1 LFILWLK
8 ALHYYK
14 EVFSVT
20 TQDILTLARAGFNA
34 QQIAALSTLA
44 GQPSP
49 APATAPAQ
57 ASATAPAQASATAPA
72 QASATAPAQASAT
85 APAPAQASDDVTA
98 MLQKLGVLTD
108 AIQANGLLNANQPKQ
123 QTTDDILAAIIAPPI
138 KKE

>member
-1 LFILWLK
+1 M
-8 ALHYYK
+8 
-14 EVFSVT
+14 T

-44 GQPSP
+44 GRPSP
-49 APATAPAQ
+49 APAPAP
-57 ASATAPAQASATAPA
+57 TP
-72 QASATAPAQASAT
+72 
-85 APAPAQASDDVTA
+85 APAPAPAPEPAPASDDVAA

-123 QTTDDILAAIIAPPI
+123 QTTEDILAAIIAPPI

>member
-1 LFILWLK
+1 M
-8 ALHYYK
+8 
-14 EVFSVT
+14 T

-49 APATAPAQ
+49 APATAPA
-57 ASATAPAQASATAPA
+57 AAPATAPTAAPATAPAAAPATAP
-72 QASATAPAQASAT
+72 
-85 APAPAQASDDVTA
+85 ASDDVTA

>member
-1 LFILWLK
+1 M
-8 ALHYYK
+8 
-14 EVFSVT
+14 T
-20 TQDILTLARAGFNA
+20 TQDILTLAKAGFTA

-49 APATAPAQ
+49 DPAPAPTP
-57 ASATAPAQASATAPA
+57 
-72 QASATAPAQASAT
+72 
-85 APAPAQASDDVTA
+85 APAPAPAPEPAPASDDVAA

>member
-1 LFILWLK
+1 M
-8 ALHYYK
+8 
-14 EVFSVT
+14 T
-20 TQDILTLARAGFNA
+20 TQDILTLARAGFTA

-49 APATAPAQ
+49 AQATAPAQ
-57 ASATAPAQASATAPA
+57 AQATAPAQAQATAPA
-72 QASATAPAQASAT
+72 QAQAN
-85 APAPAQASDDVTA
+85 APAPASDNVAA

-138 KKE
+138 KKKE

>member
-1 LFILWLK
+1 M
-8 ALHYYK
+8 
-14 EVFSVT
+14 T
-20 TQDILTLARAGFNA
+20 TQDILTLAKAGFTA

-44 GQPSP
+44 GQPTP
-49 APATAPAQ
+49 
-57 ASATAPAQASATAPA
+57 
-72 QASATAPAQASAT
+72 
-85 APAPAQASDDVTA
+85 APAPAPTPAPAPAPAPAPDPAPASDDVAA